1 MIKTTSKLAL
11 GSANFGLD
19 YGVANN
25 SGRIS
30 ASELIDILLFAKNA
44 CIEVIDTAQAYGDSE
59 SRIGSLCDE
68 NKFNFVTKIGAEFTN
83 SALDHSVIS
92 SVKQSCRRLNQSR
105 LYAVMLHCPE
115 ILLSDQGSEVVR
127 GLQMLKEQG
136 IISKVGVSI
145 YSPEILTAISRV
157 VKLDIIQVPFNVFDQ
172 QILSSGWSDK
182 LKSNGVEI
190 HTRSVFL
197 QGLLLLQRSSLP
209 DYFMTYW
216 PAHFDSWYKFL
227 NYSRADALEVALKFA
242 LQQDWID
249 KIVVGVD
256 NVSQLKALVEIE
268 KSSELKDFPLLGCN
282 DPNLINPSKWS
293 LA

>member
-1 MIKTTSKLAL
+1 MSEGASKLAL

-25 SGRIS
+25 TGKIS
-30 ASELIDILLFAKNA
+30 ASELLDIVLFAKKA

-59 SRIGSLCDE
+59 YRIGSLCND
-68 NKFNFVTKIGAEFTN
+68 NKFNFVTKIGAEFT
-83 SALDHSVIS
+83 SSSVYHSVIS

-105 LYAVMLHCPE
+105 LYAVMLHRPE
-115 ILLSDQGSEVVR
+115 ILLSDHSSEVVR
-127 GLQMLKEQG
+127 ELQTLKEQG

-157 VKLDIIQVPFNVFDQ
+157 IKLDIIQVPFNVFDQ

-209 DYFMTYW
+209 DYFMKHW
-216 PAHFDSWYKFL
+216 PAHFDAWYKFL
-227 NYSRADALEVALKFA
+227 DYNRADALEVALKFA
-242 LQQDWID
+242 LKQDWID

-256 NVSQLKALVEIE
+256 SVSQLKALVKIE
-268 KSSELKDFPLLGCN
+268 KSSGLTDFPLLGCN

-293 LA
+293 FA